1 MLKVFSF
8 AANCPVLLSHAVLI
22 GCVIFFR
29 YRVLSPQKKF
39 EKIRTFLVILK
50 NLTNLMPKRQL
61 FKLLSPGIT
70 SLISDLNYLNLLAL
84 LSYFLV
90 LLMMLLITVLCDN
103 NVRKVCGQQNHR
115 IAFPSSSSRPN
126 RAPLSIMGTFQI
138 YLPGVSNYYCCFLI
152 GSWLLQT
159 LVTQMQMN
167 VSLKGQIDLRIELW

>member
-1 MLKVFSF
+1 MLY
-8 AANCPVLLSHAVLI
+8 LLI
-22 GCVIFFR
+22 GCVLFFR

-39 EKIRTFLVILK
+39 EKIVLSSGTHFLVVILK
-50 NLTNLMPKRQL
+50 NLTNLMPKRQ
-61 FKLLSPGIT
+61 FLSSSPPGIT

>member
-1 MLKVFSF
+1 MV
-8 AANCPVLLSHAVLI
+8 
-22 GCVIFFR
+22 
-29 YRVLSPQKKF
+29 
-39 EKIRTFLVILK
+39 VILK

-138 YLPGVSNYYCCFLI
+138 YLPRVSNYCCFLI
-152 GSWLLQT
+152 GSWL
-159 LVTQMQMN
+159 
-167 VSLKGQIDLRIELW
+167 DLSNPDANECFFERQEWPD